1 MTITNEQ
8 LDMLSRIYNA
18 MCEIRTSG
26 QDTITMADCL
36 RALESVVT
44 QVAKTAQAQ
53 PPVAEEI
60 EAARE
65 E

>member
-1 MTITNEQ
+1 MIITKEQ

-26 QDTITMADCL
+26 QDTMTMADCL
-36 RALESVVT
+36 RALESIVT
-44 QVAKTAQAQ
+44 QIARSAQA
-53 PPVAEEI
+53 PAAAEPE
-60 EAARE
+60 RE

>member
-1 MTITNEQ
+1 MIITHEQ

-36 RALESVVT
+36 RALESIVT
-44 QVAKTAQAQ
+44 QITRSAQAS
-53 PPVAEEI
+53 AAADNMEEKG
-60 EAARE
+60 E
-65 E
+65 